1 MALSKIRDDLKF
13 LKDREVVLFGS
24 SVTGESTPRSD
35 VDVAIIS
42 RSRDREEMMNL
53 RIEASGMAP
62 EGYDIQIFEALPLI
76 VRGSILE
83 KFEVLFGNPLEI
95 GMYFYYE
102 RKVWDDFRQRIE
114 EPTIEDIRKAT
125 LEV

>member
-1 MALSKIRDDLKF
+1 MNLNKIRKDLEF

-24 SVTGESTPRSD
+24 YVAGETTPRSD

-42 RSRDREEMMNL
+42 RSKDRDEMMRL
-53 RIEASGMAP
+53 RIEASGRAP
-62 EGYDIQIFEALPLI
+62 EDYDIQVFEALPLI

-83 KFEVLFGNPLEI
+83 NFEVLFGDPLEI

-102 RKVWDDFRQRIE
+102 RKVWDDFRKRIE
-114 EPTIEDIRKAT
+114 EPTIEEIRKAPI
-125 LEV
+125 EI